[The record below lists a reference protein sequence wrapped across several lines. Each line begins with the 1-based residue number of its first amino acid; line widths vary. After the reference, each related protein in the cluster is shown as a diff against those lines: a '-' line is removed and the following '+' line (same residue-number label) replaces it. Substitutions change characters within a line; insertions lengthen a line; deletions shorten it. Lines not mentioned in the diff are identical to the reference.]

1 VVFVE
6 KEVSESVETEGRVM
20 FVSDESGEF
29 LDVGDETFCYRIPF
43 LKVVKFVDEVRV
55 VLGC

>member
-1 VVFVE
+1 ME